1 MMASTGA
8 PFSKPRRYSTRVA
21 GERRPAATAGQGLTS
36 PRSTAGRAEANT
48 SRRIASSSRAGN
60 SRMVVSGSDTAGSAR
75 GGGGGGGPPKKNRN
89 PRPGARRR
97 EAPRRARGTGQ
108 FGGAGLGGG
117 VESAL

>member
-8 PFSKPRRYSTRVA
+8 PLSNARRYSTRVA

-60 SRMVVSGSDTAGSAR
+60 SRMVVSGSDTAGSA
-75 GGGGGGGPPKKNRN
+75 GGGGAGGGVPEKNLHTGF
-89 PRPGARRR
+89 GARRA
-97 EAPRRARGTGQ
+97 E
-108 FGGAGLGGG
+108 
-117 VESAL
+117 V